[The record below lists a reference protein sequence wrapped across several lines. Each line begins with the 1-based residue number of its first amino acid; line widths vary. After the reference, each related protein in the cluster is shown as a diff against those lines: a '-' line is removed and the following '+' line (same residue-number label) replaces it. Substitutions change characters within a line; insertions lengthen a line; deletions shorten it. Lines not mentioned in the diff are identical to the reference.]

1 MTGFGKRF
9 LIMIASVVTIM
20 DFLAL
25 YAASKYPSIVTPLS
39 TVIIIIVTVIP
50 IAVNL
55 WYWLPKYKIKW

>member
-25 YAASKYPSIVTPLS
+25 YAISEYPSIVTPLS
-39 TVIIIIVTVIP
+39 TFAIIIATVIP